1 MNNHSNSNYF
11 PTISLAVS
19 YSVNTKFLWFW
30 LLSQVFF
37 VLQLWLSWNSDRSHC
52 PCLLSAVITGGH
64 HHCLAKPTFNKL
76 SDNKLTLL
84 YPVFSCFRLGY
95 DPAPHPKC
103 PCSQRMAD
111 ILSNELEV

>member
-37 VLQLWLSWNSDRSHC
+37 VLQLWLSWNSD
-52 PCLLSAVITGGH
+52 
-64 HHCLAKPTFNKL
+64 
-76 SDNKLTLL
+76 LTA
-84 YPVFSCFRLGY
+84 
-95 DPAPHPKC
+95 PA
-103 PCSQRMAD
+103 S
-111 ILSNELEV
+111 